1 LRGISEGLA
10 RDYSL
15 ANMQIC
21 CSEKPKKRCTYIAWE
36 DNDES
41 TSSSSQDESEEIKHV
56 SYGWI

>member
-1 LRGISEGLA
+1 
-10 RDYSL
+10 
-15 ANMQIC
+15 MQIC